1 MSLKQESQVETST
14 NTTTPAPASE
24 PASCAF
30 APASATEA
38 DKAATSAA
46 AEASAASASEAP
58 APDAPASEAQAPAP
72 ASKEEKHHQTSLF
85 DFSKRIRSVLVPVQS
100 PNLLP
105 ERDLGSMP
113 VLEAKHL
120 GIDFGGLTAV
130 DDFNIALGKTEISG
144 LIGPNGA
151 GKTTIFNLLTS
162 VYQPTRGTVL
172 VDGYDIAG
180 KTITQVNEMGV
191 ARTFQNIRLFNELTV
206 LENVL
211 VGFTS
216 SMKTGFL
223 ADVFRLPSH
232 WKQEKEFKEKAFD
245 LLKIFDMEHVAY
257 QKAGNLAYGQQRC
270 LEILRALAT
279 QPKVLLLDEP
289 AAGMNPSETAQ
300 LTEDIQRIRDTFKIA
315 ILLIEHDM
323 NLVCGVCEC
332 VGVLDYGRIIAKG
345 TASEIQN
352 DPRVIEAY
360 LGKQEAI

>member
-46 AEASAASASEAP
+46 AEASAAPASEAP
-58 APDAPASEAQAPAP
+58 APDASASEASAPAP
-72 ASKEEKHHQTSLF
+72 APKEEKNHQTSLF
-85 DFSKRIRSVLVPVQS
+85 DFSRRIRSVLVPVQS

-172 VDGYDIAG
+172 VDGYD
-180 KTITQVNEMGV
+180 
-191 ARTFQNIRLFNELTV
+191 L
-206 LENVL
+206 
-211 VGFTS
+211 S
-216 SMKTGFL
+216 
-223 ADVFRLPSH
+223 
-232 WKQEKEFKEKAFD
+232 
-245 LLKIFDMEHVAY
+245 
-257 QKAGNLAYGQQRC
+257 
-270 LEILRALAT
+270 
-279 QPKVLLLDEP
+279 
-289 AAGMNPSETAQ
+289 
-300 LTEDIQRIRDTFKIA
+300 
-315 ILLIEHDM
+315 LIH
-323 NLVCGVCEC
+323 
-332 VGVLDYGRIIAKG
+332 I
-345 TASEIQN
+345 
-352 DPRVIEAY
+352 
-360 LGKQEAI
+360 